1 MKKALVFAMAM
12 ALGVSATAFA
22 ANPFSDVPAGHWA
35 YAAVAQLAAD
45 GVVTGYPDGTFKGD
59 MTMTR
64 YEMAQIVAK
73 ALAKG
78 SINDNDALVAEFAD
92 ELDNLGVRVT
102 KLEEKS
108 DNVKLTGSLRYR
120 YFALD
125 DADTDKSQ
133 LRSRVGIAG
142 MINDD
147 WTYKALVE
155 NTKNFGHNINSDDDN
170 TEFRR
175 AWIQGHIGEV
185 AVTAGRF
192 NYIPQGS
199 HMTIPTEGAVY
210 DHELD
215 GAKLGFGLGDFDLT
229 LAYGRQDTYTK
240 ATDTT
245 PEYGNDNNLFIGT
258 IGATV
263 GATDLSLGY
272 YNEEEGQVGTDDN
285 SSIFT
290 FSAAGEVIPDLTL
303 SGMYLNGDADGD
315 YDSDGYVVGL
325 QYKAVDKKVVGSYS
339 LSANYYDQ
347 ARATYIM
354 PSIKYAS
361 AASDLIMTDSNDGFE
376 GYRVGA
382 DYTVAKNMIAS
393 VYYYDLDAREGD
405 DDSQT
410 ILSQM
415 NIFF

>member
-102 KLEEKS
+102 KLEKKS

-125 DADTDKSQ
+125 DEATDKSQ
-133 LRSRVGIAG
+133 LRTRIGIAG

-155 NTKNFGHNINSDDDN
+155 NTKNFGHDIAASSSDDK

-175 AWIQGHIGEV
+175 AWLQGHIGEV
-185 AVTAGRF
+185 SVTAGRF

-199 HMTIPTEGAVY
+199 NMTIPTEGAVY

-215 GAKLGFGLGDFDLT
+215 GAKLGFGAGDFDVT
-229 LAYGRQDTYTK
+229 LAYGRQDN
-240 ATDTT
+240 DD
-245 PEYGNDNNLFIGT
+245 NDNNLFIGT
-258 IGATV
+258 VGTTV

-272 YNEEEGQVGTDDN
+272 YNEEETFDADDDA
-285 SSIFT
+285 SIFT
-290 FSAAGEVIPDLTL
+290 FCAAGEVAPDLTL
-303 SGMYLNGDADGD
+303 SGMYLNGDAADDG
-315 YDSDGYVVGL
+315 DSDGYVLGL
-325 QYKAVDKKVVGSYS
+325 QYKTVNKKVVGSYS

-347 ARATYIM
+347 AYATYIL
-354 PSIKYAS
+354 PSIKYTS
-361 AASDLIMTDSNDGFE
+361 AASSLITTASNDGFK
-376 GYRVGA
+376 GYRIGA

-393 VYYYDLDAREGD
+393 VYYYDLDARDGD